1 MICTY
6 GNVKDDS
13 KYMFDNIHF
22 ENTFVRHT
30 QSMVADFLKDHQLSF
45 FEFARVFD
53 DGRCIR
59 MNTIE
64 GFIKYA
70 FTNKVPISA
79 YIDPKI
85 QREQFVYFIPAT
97 QYPQVTQE
105 IQSLFGVNNYI
116 EFIQKHHSYYDQFS
130 MGYHAESEFDV
141 NYYINA
147 INDIWSFCFAFRVKA
162 KDHIKYLEKHPLQ
175 LPNMMRSNI
184 SSLSAGQDTA
194 FRKTLEMVIEARLSL
209 LTDMLTP
216 REQDCV
222 KALFF
227 GHTSAEMAKAFN
239 ISVRTAE
246 AHILSVKNKI
256 QCKKKSE
263 IVSTIISN
271 SFFANHT
278 R

>member
-1 MICTY
+1 
-6 GNVKDDS
+6 
-13 KYMFDNIHF
+13 MFDNVHF
-22 ENTFVRHT
+22 ENTSVYYT
-30 QSMVADFLKDHQLSF
+30 QSLVADFLKEHKLSF
-45 FEFARVFD
+45 FEFVRVFD

-70 FTNKVPISA
+70 FINKVPISA

-105 IQSLFGVNNYI
+105 IQSLFRVNNYI
-116 EFIQKHHSYYDQFS
+116 EFIQKHRSYYDQFS
-130 MGYHAESEFDV
+130 MGYDAEGEFDM

-147 INDIWSFCFAFRVKA
+147 ISDIWSFCFLFRAQA
-162 KDHIKYLEKHPLQ
+162 KEHIKYLEKHPLQ

-209 LTDMLTP
+209 LTDVLTP
-216 REQDCV
+216 REQECV
-222 KALFF
+222 KALFW
-227 GHTSAEMAKAFN
+227 GHTSAEIAKAFH

-246 AHILSVKNKI
+246 AHILSVKNKL
-256 QCKKKSE
+256 QCRKKSE

-278 R
+278 KL